1 MAKAILRL
9 GYTDYVMDMPDAVA
23 VMEAFGKAEVFKS
36 VHDYKATPS
45 TTSYHIWAPEPQHDQ
60 MTLQLLH
67 DTTYKIAKLAGK
79 PKE

>member
-1 MAKAILRL
+1 
-9 GYTDYVMDMPDAVA
+9 MDMTDAVV
-23 VMEAFGKAEVFKS
+23 VMEAFGKAEAFKS
-36 VHDYKATPS
+36 VSDYKSTPS
-45 TTSYHIWAPEPQHDQ
+45 TTSYHIWAHDPKHDQ

>member
-9 GYTDYVMDMPDAVA
+9 GYTDYVMDLSDAVA
-23 VMEAFGKAEVFKS
+23 MMEAFSRAEAFKMVS
-36 VHDYKATPS
+36 DYAATPS
-45 TTSYHIWAPEPQHDQ
+45 TTSYHIWTPEPQHDQ